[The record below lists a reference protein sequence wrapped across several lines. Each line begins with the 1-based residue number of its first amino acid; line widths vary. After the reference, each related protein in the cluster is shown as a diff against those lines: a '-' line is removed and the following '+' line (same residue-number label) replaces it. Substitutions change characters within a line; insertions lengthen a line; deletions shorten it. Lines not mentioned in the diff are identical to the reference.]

1 MNKVINSYML
11 QLMPDVIQRLK
22 YTIEGKDD
30 RHLFPLLPLP
40 SSLQLAVKKKNRFFF
55 FFFNNQSMLV
65 VLLKSIKASNPKL
78 LAGKAWYHLKN
89 AKLRKQIYI

>member
-30 RHLFPLLPLP
+30 RHLFPLLSLP
-40 SSLQLAVKKKNRFFF
+40 SSQQLAVKKKNRI

-65 VLLKSIKASNPKL
+65 VLLKSINASNPKL
-78 LAGKAWYHLKN
+78 LAGKACYHLKN
-89 AKLRKQIYI
+89 AKLRKQKYI

>member
-55 FFFNNQSMLV
+55 FFF
-65 VLLKSIKASNPKL
+65 
-78 LAGKAWYHLKN
+78 
-89 AKLRKQIYI
+89 